1 MRVAV
6 RALLQHMLLVSIG
19 AFTPLTKPPSV
30 RRWAVSSALEEPAQP
45 EAIFM
50 SSVTVNKPLGIVLEE
65 ILAGDPTSGVRV
77 AAIDPKGN
85 AARVSIG
92 EDPAECLL
100 VHDQVLAVNGMQ
112 CMGASFEATMG
123 LIKAAQSPISLTLGR
138 GEGVVVVAWPN
149 GVGVG
154 ARSGDAFQEVA
165 ARAMHKV
172 NYSCQG
178 GGCGTCE
185 HKVFLDDGSSKYVRT
200 CVARVPKDTDSVL
213 VEASDRVT

>member
-1 MRVAV
+1 
-6 RALLQHMLLVSIG
+6 
-19 AFTPLTKPPSV
+19 
-30 RRWAVSSALEEPAQP
+30 
-45 EAIFM
+45 M
-50 SSVTVNKPLGIVLEE
+50 SSVTVNKPLGMVLEE
-65 ILAGDPTSGVRV
+65 IVAGDPTSGVRV

-92 EDPAECLL
+92 EDPAQCLL
-100 VHDQVLAVNGMQ
+100 VHDQILAINGMQ

-138 GEGVVVVAWPN
+138 GEGVVLLAWPN

-165 ARAMHKV
+165 TRAMHKV
-172 NYSCQG
+172 NYSCKG

-185 HKVFLDDGSSKYVRT
+185 HKIFLDDGSSKYVRI
-200 CVARVPKDTDSVL
+200 CIARVPKDSDSVL
-213 VEASDRVT
+213 VEATDRST